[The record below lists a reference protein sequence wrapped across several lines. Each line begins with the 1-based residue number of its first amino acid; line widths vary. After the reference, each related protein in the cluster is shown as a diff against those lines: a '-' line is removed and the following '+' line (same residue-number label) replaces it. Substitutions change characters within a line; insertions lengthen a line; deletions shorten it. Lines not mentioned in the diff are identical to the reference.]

1 MELEGILDRIGNS
14 QDDIVE
20 MMSGMIAIPAIS
32 PETGGDGESARA
44 DYLIGFLKGFDSV
57 ERIDV
62 PDGTD
67 PSVMR
72 SNLLARKNGKRKGTV
87 WIVAHTDTVPVGDI
101 SKWDTD
107 PFEAVVKDGSIYGR
121 GTEDNG
127 QSVLSSYIA
136 VRDIV
141 KEPLE
146 GMSIGIAWV
155 ADEEVASEYGTA
167 ELIRRGCFSEDDV
180 FLVPDW
186 GTPAGKYVDVSEKG
200 LIWLDFEI
208 TGNSAHAST
217 PGKAVNALK
226 VGALFMN
233 DLLDVFSERFRG
245 QDDLFDPPN
254 SSFEPTRADPTVSN
268 VNTIPGRW
276 SFSVDCRVLPCYR
289 LDDVLET
296 AEVLAER
303 YTKETGA
310 QISVREMQRHEAG
323 RASSTD
329 SPLYRTLTE
338 SVKEMSGVTPMPIG
352 VGGATCANF
361 FRLMGC
367 DAYVWETG
375 GGTLHQPNEHVVIDE
390 IIADAKVFATV
401 LWKLCRHRGLRE
413 PAVTP
418 VCV

>member
-1 MELEGILDRIGNS
+1 MELEGILERIGNS
-14 QDDIVE
+14 QDDIIE

-44 DYLIGFLKGFDSV
+44 DYLIDFLEGFDSV

-62 PDGTD
+62 PDGTN
-67 PSVMR
+67 PSIMR

-87 WIVAHTDTVPVGDI
+87 WVVAHTDTVPVGDI

-167 ELIRRGCFSEDDV
+167 ELIRRGYFSEDDV

-208 TGNSAHAST
+208 TGSSAHAST

-254 SSFEPTRADPTVSN
+254 SSFEPTRANPTVSN

-276 SFSVDCRVLPCYR
+276 SFSVDCRVLPCYK
-289 LDDVLET
+289 LDDVFET
-296 AEVLAER
+296 AKLLAER

-310 QISVREMQRHEAG
+310 HISVREMQRHEAG
-323 RASSTD
+323 RVSSTD
-329 SPLYRTLTE
+329 SPLYRTLVE
-338 SVKEMSGVTPMPIG
+338 SVKEVSGVTPMPIG

-375 GGTLHQPNEHVVIDE
+375 GGTLHQANEHVVIDE
-390 IIADAKVFATV
+390 IINDAKVFATI
-401 LWKLCRHRGLRE
+401 LWKLCRNAG
-413 PAVTP
+413 PSS
-418 VCV
+418 